1 MQLRKNL
8 KLSLILGNADSK
20 ESNSKRY
27 VKIAAILLL
36 AIVILW
42 MLWQVVHME
51 LRIKQTEHTYRD
63 TLYQKEQLV
72 HEQAALK
79 EELTFVKSDIYIR
92 EMARS
97 KLGML
102 LPNEIMFVKR

>member
-1 MQLRKNL
+1 MQLRRNL

-20 ESNSKRY
+20 EAKSKQY
-27 VKIAAILLL
+27 LKIAAIVLLL
-36 AIVILW
+36 LVLVW
-42 MLWQVVHME
+42 MSWQIVHME
-51 LRIKQTEHTYRD
+51 LRIKRTEQTYRSA
-63 TLYQKEQLV
+63 LYQKEQLV
-72 HEQAALK
+72 NEQQALK

>member
-1 MQLRKNL
+1 LQLRKNF

-20 ESNSKRY
+20 ESTPKRY
-27 VKIAAILLL
+27 AKTAAILLL
-36 AIVILW
+36 IVVVLW
-42 MLWQVVHME
+42 MSWQVVNME
-51 LRIKQTEHTYRD
+51 LRIKRTENTYRD
-63 TLYQKEQLV
+63 TLYQKGQLLNEQ
-72 HEQAALK
+72 EALK
-79 EELTFVKSDIYIR
+79 EELTFVKSDIYVR